1 MPEQFYIPILK
12 IPIGRF
18 LFLLISIILWFV
30 LRPFLDGLTH
40 LTPLMDLF
48 VTLILLSGV
57 FALIQNRGVFIF
69 GLIFALF
76 TLFTRWILHL
86 MHISSLDMINQIL
99 SILFMGFIVGIILSS
114 LFREEEITSDIIMA
128 AICGYFLIG
137 LLWNNVYHLLAI
149 LEPGAFQ
156 FSHTPGSRGEDF
168 TYYSFVT
175 LTTLGYGDIT
185 PVTDPARSLSLLEA
199 VTGQLYLAVLVARLV
214 GIHIAQSREKK
225 PRPSAEKGKQT
236 RF

>member
-1 MPEQFYIPILK
+1 MLKQFQIPILRV
-12 IPIGRF
+12 PIGRF

-30 LRPFLDGLTH
+30 LRPFLEGFTH
-40 LTPLMDLF
+40 VSVVVDLF

-57 FALIQNRGVFIF
+57 FALVQNRGVFIF
-69 GLIFALF
+69 GLSFALF
-76 TLFTRWILHL
+76 TLLTRWTLHFL
-86 MHISSLDMINQIL
+86 NMSSLEIINNIL
-99 SILFMGFIVGIILSS
+99 SILFMGFIVGIILSH
-114 LFREEEITSDIIMA
+114 LFAEKEITSDIIMA

-137 LLWNNVYHLLAI
+137 LLWNSVYLLLIAFD
-149 LEPGAFQ
+149 PGSFQ
-156 FSHTPGSRGEDF
+156 FSRVLGSRGGEF

-214 GIHIAQSREKK
+214 GIHIAQSHEKK
-225 PRPSAEKGKQT
+225 NGSSKE
-236 RF
+236 

>member
-1 MPEQFYIPILK
+1 MSNQFHIPILK

-30 LRPFLDGLTH
+30 LRPFLEGLTH

-57 FALIQNRGVFIF
+57 FALIQNRGIFIF

-76 TLFTRWILHL
+76 TLIIRWMLHF
-86 MHISSLDMINQIL
+86 MNISSLATVSQIL
-99 SILFMGFIVGIILSS
+99 SILFMGFIVGVILSY
-114 LFREEEITSDIIMA
+114 LFREKEITSDIIMA

-137 LLWNNVYHLLAI
+137 LLWSSVYLLLFAF
-149 LEPGAFQ
+149 EPESFQ
-156 FSHTPGSRGEDF
+156 FSRVLGLGGEDF
-168 TYYSFVT
+168 AYYSFVT

-185 PVTDPARSLSLLEA
+185 PVTNPARSLSLLEA

-214 GIHIAQSREKK
+214 GIHIAQSHERKK
-225 PRPSAEKGKQT
+225 GLPSG
-236 RF
+236 

>member
-1 MPEQFYIPILK
+1 MPKQILIPILK
-12 IPIGRF
+12 VPIGRF

-30 LRPFLDGLTH
+30 LRPFLEGFGHVSL
-40 LTPLMDLF
+40 LGDLF

-76 TLFTRWILHL
+76 ALFIRWMLHF
-86 MHISSLDMINQIL
+86 MNISSLDLVSQIL
-99 SILFMGFIVGIILSS
+99 SILFMGFIVGIILSH
-114 LFREEEITSDIIMA
+114 LFREKEITSDVIMA

-137 LLWNNVYHLLAI
+137 LLWSSVYLLLVA
-149 LEPGAFQ
+149 LVPESFQ
-156 FSHTPGSRGEDF
+156 FSRAPGSGGGDF

-185 PVTDPARSLSLLEA
+185 PVTSPARSLSLLEA

-214 GIHIAQSREKK
+214 GIHIAQSHGKK
-225 PRPSAEKGKQT
+225 PDQSTENG
-236 RF
+236 